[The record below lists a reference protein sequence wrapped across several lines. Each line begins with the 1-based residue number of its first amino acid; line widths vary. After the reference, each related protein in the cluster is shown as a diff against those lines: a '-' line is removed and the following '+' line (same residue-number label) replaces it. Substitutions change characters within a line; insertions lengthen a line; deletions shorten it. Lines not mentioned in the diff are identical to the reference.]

1 MGPHFHGQLFKY
13 RGSLPRHL
21 DESLSNQRPLPHGPR
36 VAAVLEGTRG
46 RRRSRGPRE
55 APLDLR
61 EPARGAP
68 EVHYD
73 YAGHGGSSGPGRG
86 SRGPLRAGGPQM
98 SAGETELR
106 RGIAVLDQYR
116 ANIETL
122 AQQQEIIR
130 VSLEEHLRARETLV
144 RYQEAGKAAE
154 ILVPIGAN
162 SFLAAQSREVD
173 KAFVSI
179 GSDLL
184 VYDDSAKQL
193 ERLDARIKSITEAA
207 NAIGQRLGQL
217 QRRAGAQGEG
227 VPDPYDRVPG
237 RSAAGGRGQ
246 MFKALPGP
254 AARGE
259 EKS

>member
-1 MGPHFHGQLFKY
+1 MGPHFHGQVFKY
-13 RGSLPRHL
+13 RGPLPRHL

-86 SRGPLRAGGPQM
+86 SRGPLCAGGPQV

-122 AQQQEIIR
+122 AQQQEIVR

-162 SFLAAQSREVD
+162 SFLVAQSREVD

-184 VYDDSAKQL
+184 VYDGTAKQL
-193 ERLDARIKSITEAA
+193 ERLDARIKSITDAA
-207 NAIGQRLGQL
+207 NAIGQRLRKPP
-217 QRRAGAQGEG
+217 RRAERPRQAPQDLEAR
-227 VPDPYDRVPG
+227 PQWRPP
-237 RSAAGGRGQ
+237 AGGRG
-246 MFKALPGP
+246 
-254 AARGE
+254 
-259 EKS
+259 